1 MDVPQTGFQHF
12 QPFMTFRDAEDT
24 GLLWMYALY
33 SPPRPKKLTRNEKL
47 LNTRLLIVILLIV
60 GGIECHP
67 GEFYGYYFFLSNAIL
82 FMLKRTK
89 VSQRSL
95 FNFEH
100 CAVRKSVSET
110 QIEITQ
116 CHFRIKMV

>member
-47 LNTRLLIVILLIV
+47 LNTRSLTVILLIV

-67 GEFYGYYFFLSNAIL
+67 GEFYGYYFFI
-82 FMLKRTK
+82 
-89 VSQRSL
+89 
-95 FNFEH
+95 
-100 CAVRKSVSET
+100 
-110 QIEITQ
+110 Q
-116 CHFRIKMV
+116 CHTVYVKAHKSISEIVV